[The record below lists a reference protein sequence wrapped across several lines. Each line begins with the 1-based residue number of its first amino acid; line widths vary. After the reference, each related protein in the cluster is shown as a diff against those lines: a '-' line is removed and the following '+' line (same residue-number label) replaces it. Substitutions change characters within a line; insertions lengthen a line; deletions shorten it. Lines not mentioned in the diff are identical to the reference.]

1 MGGNGKKFWID
12 HNEIIDKSK
21 SFSIQLG
28 VKKNSKNYYSSK
40 GVFES
45 INRVLDEQNI
55 ITKDFVYENGESTY
69 VTDYLIFV
77 TSTVFK
83 IIKGDKEVLDVFVKV
98 ACHISRGGKLEVIGK
113 NIDKIKSV
121 KNLTPFINE
130 SKNQIIGNVIYIDNY
145 GNVVTNI
152 TKPFFREISKSRD
165 FEISVRNYKFKKIH
179 SKYSDIV
186 NFSIDENRRNNDGQA
201 LAIFNSSLN
210 LEIAIY
216 KSNPVN
222 FGTAASLMGLNILD
236 SVTINFK

>member
-83 IIKGDKEVLDVFVKV
+83 IIKGDKEVLDVFVKSYDKGWRK
-98 ACHISRGGKLEVIGK
+98 ISSQMSSINVTF
-113 NIDKIKSV
+113 DKIF
-121 KNLTPFINE
+121 NLSAIE
-130 SKNQIIGNVIYIDNY
+130 L
-145 GNVVTNI
+145 
-152 TKPFFREISKSRD
+152 
-165 FEISVRNYKFKKIH
+165 
-179 SKYSDIV
+179 YS
-186 NFSIDENRRNNDGQA
+186 
-201 LAIFNSSLN
+201 
-210 LEIAIY
+210 Y
-216 KSNPVN
+216 
-222 FGTAASLMGLNILD
+222 
-236 SVTINFK
+236 